1 MKFAGKFRLGL
12 AAKLALCVIA
22 STAAFFALFGYIN
35 LRVERTQ
42 SEALVKQSA
51 DGIADLIQRSTRYG
65 MLHNDRYMLTAILQ
79 ELGAQPGI
87 RRIRISNPEG
97 VVKVSTQPQEMQVP
111 LRAPVAPGVHVSVQ
125 GDERILSV
133 VRPVLNSADCAHSG
147 CHLPPEKQKVLGVI
161 HAELPLAQADQ
172 QLASHPPALRWVL
185 FGAIGFGCLAAVAFM
200 WLFVYRPVK

>member
-125 GDERILSV
+125 SDERKIG
-133 VRPVLNSADCAHSG
+133 RAH
-147 CHLPPEKQKVLGVI
+147 V
-161 HAELPLAQADQ
+161 
-172 QLASHPPALRWVL
+172 
-185 FGAIGFGCLAAVAFM
+185 
-200 WLFVYRPVK
+200 